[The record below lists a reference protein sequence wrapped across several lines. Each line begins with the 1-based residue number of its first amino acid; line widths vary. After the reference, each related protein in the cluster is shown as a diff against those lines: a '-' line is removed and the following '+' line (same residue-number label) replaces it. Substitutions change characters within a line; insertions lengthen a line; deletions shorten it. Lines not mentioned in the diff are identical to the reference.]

1 MKGESYYEETKPL
14 PQKRKEKKYENMEKN
29 QRAVT

>member
-1 MKGESYYEETKPL
+1 MKGESYYEETKSL
-14 PQKRKEKKYENMEKN
+14 QRRKEKRYENMEKN

>member
-1 MKGESYYEETKPL
+1 MKGESYYEETE

>member
-14 PQKRKEKKYENMEKN
+14 QKRKEKKYENMEKN
-29 QRAVT
+29 QCAVT

>member
-1 MKGESYYEETKPL
+1 MKGERYYEETKPL
-14 PQKRKEKKYENMEKN
+14 QRRKEKRYENMEKN